1 MRPITFLLIGLA
13 IAVIG
18 KIGVTLAD
26 EAQLAAL
33 PTPPRA
39 EQTMFVGAASAA
51 ASSEPEPAP
60 VPGKAT
66 AAAADPALL
75 CEGGPEEL
83 LESIRAEREL
93 LVAQKARNAQNEAEL
108 DLARETLEVEQQR
121 LADLKVELEGLL
133 EKVKAAHTSDVDRL
147 VALYRNMKPKDAAT
161 IMDDLDIEVSVM
173 VLGTMNERDAAPIM
187 AALNPVRARAISQ
200 IILER
205 SKLPGDQRLD
215 DIRL

>member
-1 MRPITFLLIGLA
+1 MRPITFLLVGLA
-13 IAVIG
+13 VAVIG
-18 KIGVTLAD
+18 KIGVTLAN
-26 EAQLAAL
+26 EPKLASVAE
-33 PTPPRA
+33 PPQA

-51 ASSEPEPAP
+51 ASGEPDAVPAA
-60 VPGKAT
+60 AT
-66 AAAADPALL
+66 AAAADPAML

-83 LESIRAEREL
+83 LASIRAEREL
-93 LVAQKARNAQNEAEL
+93 LLAQKDRYAQREAEIE
-108 DLARETLEVEQQR
+108 LARETLEIEQQR
-121 LADLKVELEGLL
+121 LADLKVELDGLL

>member
-13 IAVIG
+13 VAVIG
-18 KIGVTLAD
+18 KIGVTLAN
-26 EAQLAAL
+26 EPQFAEKTQQQ
-33 PTPPRA
+33 P
-39 EQTMFVGAASAA
+39 EQTMFVAAASA

-60 VPGKAT
+60 VPAAAT
-66 AAAADPALL
+66 EAAADPAML

-83 LESIRAEREL
+83 LASIRAEREL
-93 LVAQKARNAQNEAEL
+93 LLAQKDRYAQREAEL
-108 DLARETLEVEQQR
+108 DLARETLEVEQQQ

-187 AALNPVRARAISQ
+187 AALSPVRARAISQ

>member
-1 MRPITFLLIGLA
+1 MRPITFLLVGLA
-13 IAVIG
+13 VAVIG
-18 KIGVTLAD
+18 KIGVTLAN
-26 EAQLAAL
+26 EPKLASV
-33 PTPPRA
+33 TEPPQA

-51 ASSEPEPAP
+51 ASGEPDP
-60 VPGKAT
+60 VPAAAT
-66 AAAADPALL
+66 AAAADPAML

-83 LESIRAEREL
+83 LASIRAEREL
-93 LVAQKARNAQNEAEL
+93 LLAQKDRYAQREAEIE
-108 DLARETLEVEQQR
+108 LARETLEIEQQR
-121 LADLKVELEGLL
+121 LADLKVELDGLL

>member
-1 MRPITFLLIGLA
+1 MRPITFLLVGLA
-13 IAVIG
+13 VAVIG
-18 KIGVTLAD
+18 KIGVTLAN
-26 EAQLAAL
+26 EPKLASL
-33 PTPPRA
+33 PEPPQA

-51 ASSEPEPAP
+51 ASGEPDP
-60 VPGKAT
+60 VP
-66 AAAADPALL
+66 AAATADPAML

-83 LESIRAEREL
+83 LASIRAEREL
-93 LVAQKARNAQNEAEL
+93 LLAQKNRYAQREAEIE
-108 DLARETLEVEQQR
+108 LARETLEIEQQR
-121 LADLKVELEGLL
+121 LADLKVELDGLL

>member
-13 IAVIG
+13 VAVIG
-18 KIGVTLAD
+18 KIGVTLAN
-26 EAQLAAL
+26 EPTLASVSKPAK
-33 PTPPRA
+33 A

-51 ASSEPEPAP
+51 ASSEPDP
-60 VPGKAT
+60 VPAAAT
-66 AAAADPALL
+66 AAAADPAML

-83 LESIRAEREL
+83 LASIRAEREL
-93 LVAQKARNAQNEAEL
+93 LVAQKDRYAQREAEL

-173 VLGTMNERDAAPIM
+173 VLGTMSERDAAPIM